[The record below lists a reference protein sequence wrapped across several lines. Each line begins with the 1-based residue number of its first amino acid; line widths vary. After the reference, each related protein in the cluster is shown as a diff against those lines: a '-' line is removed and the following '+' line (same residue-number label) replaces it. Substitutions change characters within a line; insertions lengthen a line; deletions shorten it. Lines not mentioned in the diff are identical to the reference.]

1 MGEVTVLL
9 ERAHRGDVQARNALF
24 DCLYAELKRLAGRK
38 LARESTFTHLD
49 APSLV
54 HETYLRL
61 VGQTSI
67 PLDNRCVFFAY
78 AAAVMRS
85 VIVDYVRRRGAGKRG
100 RAEVHVTL
108 SGACERDDAESPPS
122 PTDIE
127 ALDGAL
133 RQLAEVDSRAHDIVQ
148 LRYFGGLSL
157 EEIAQGMQISL
168 ATAKRDWQKA
178 RAFLYRALQAPA

>member
-1 MGEVTVLL
+1 MGDVTVLL
-9 ERAHRGDVQARNALF
+9 ERAHRGDLQARNELF
-24 DCLYAELKRLAGRK
+24 DCLYAELNRLASRK

-67 PLDNRCVFFAY
+67 PVENRRVFFAY
-78 AAAVMRS
+78 SAAVMRS
-85 VIVDYVRRRGAGKRG
+85 VIIDYVRRRGAGKRG
-100 RAEVHVTL
+100 AGELHVTL
-108 SGACERDDAESPPS
+108 SGNDPEAAPP

-127 ALDGAL
+127 ALDAAL
-133 RQLAEVDSRAHDIVQ
+133 RQLAEVDSRAHEIVQ
-148 LRYFGGLSL
+148 LRYFGGMSL
-157 EEIAQGMQISL
+157 EEVADGLQISL

-178 RAFLYRALQAPA
+178 RAFLYRSLQLPT

>member
-1 MGEVTVLL
+1 MGDVTVLL
-9 ERAHRGDVQARNALF
+9 ARAHRGDAQARNELF
-24 DCLYAELKRLAGRK
+24 DCLYLELNRLAGQK

-67 PLDNRCVFFAY
+67 PVENRRVFFAY

-100 RAEVHVTL
+100 KGELHVTL
-108 SGACERDDAESPPS
+108 SGNDPEAAPP
-122 PTDIE
+122 PTDVE
-127 ALDGAL
+127 ALDAAL
-133 RQLAEVDSRAHDIVQ
+133 RQLAEVDSRAHEIVQ

-157 EEIAQGMQISL
+157 
-168 ATAKRDWQKA
+168 
-178 RAFLYRALQAPA
+178 

>member
-1 MGEVTVLL
+1 MGDVTVLL
-9 ERAHRGDVQARNALF
+9 ERAHRGDVEARNELF
-24 DCLYAELKRLAGRK
+24 DTLYSELNRLAGQK
-38 LARESTFTHLD
+38 LSRESTLTHLD

-67 PLDNRCVFFAY
+67 PLENRRVFFAY

-100 RAEVHVTL
+100 KGEVHVTL
-108 SGACERDDAESPPS
+108 SGNDPEAAPP

-127 ALDGAL
+127 ALDAAL
-133 RQLAEVDSRAHDIVQ
+133 RQLAEVDSRAHEIVQ

-157 EEIAQGMQISL
+157 EEVAEGLQISL

-178 RAFLYRALQAPA
+178 RAFLYRTLQLPT